1 MPLFTEKKQVV
12 QMFDPETKKSL
23 DFEEDKPYLILLQD
37 AEADRSQ
44 DTQEGRFIATRGR
57 SSVFWYLESEIYN
70 IDPRHSYVLSGK
82 IPLGSEVSVY
92 SFIRLC
98 IEKNKVS
105 EFSISLEELEN
116 FIHANCFNNNKDLNL
131 LYQTEINKPIRRK
144 D

>member
-70 IDPRHSYVLSGK
+70 IDPIHSYVLLGQK
-82 IPLGSEVSVY
+82 FLYIPLSDFVLKRTKYLNSV
-92 SFIRLC
+92 
-98 IEKNKVS
+98 
-105 EFSISLEELEN
+105 
-116 FIHANCFNNNKDLNL
+116 
-131 LYQTEINKPIRRK
+131 
-144 D
+144 